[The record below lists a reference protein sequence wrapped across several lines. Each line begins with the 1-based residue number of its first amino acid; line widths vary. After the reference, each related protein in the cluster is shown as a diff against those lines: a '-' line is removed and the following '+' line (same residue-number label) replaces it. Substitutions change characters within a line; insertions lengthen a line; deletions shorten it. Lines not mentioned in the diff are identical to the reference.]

1 MLQRGMNWTEVAT
14 RAKHAVD
21 GLTVIEHCTDCWLLR
36 RLWMLQ
42 MQHAQNCRKLPATSR
57 LQYRDTAFEAEWK
70 IAVGKLLKEWF
81 PKPVATCYRGSST
94 HPEGSTSSWEHRLK
108 SYAASPHTRLKHS
121 GTEAG
126 RSTGCAE
133 GQGFCTSSR
142 AGVARNKI
150 AATTLQAPKVPA

>member
-70 IAVGKLLKEWF
+70 IAVGKLLKVWF
-81 PKPVATCYRGSST
+81 PKPVATLLSRLFHASRRLDQQLGTS
-94 HPEGSTSSWEHRLK
+94 PEIFRKDSCE
-108 SYAASPHTRLKHS
+108 
-121 GTEAG
+121 
-126 RSTGCAE
+126 
-133 GQGFCTSSR
+133 
-142 AGVARNKI
+142 V
-150 AATTLQAPKVPA
+150 